1 MLETKNI
8 KDVEYSI
15 RLESIDIP
23 LLDGFLGDILSTN
36 EKYTKKR
43 TNTMNIYILL
53 TKMRLN

>member
-23 LLDGFLGDILSTN
+23 LLDEFLGDMLSN
-36 EKYTKKR
+36 EKYTKNERIQR
-43 TNTMNIYILL
+43 TYHWYKL
-53 TKMRLN
+53 RLN